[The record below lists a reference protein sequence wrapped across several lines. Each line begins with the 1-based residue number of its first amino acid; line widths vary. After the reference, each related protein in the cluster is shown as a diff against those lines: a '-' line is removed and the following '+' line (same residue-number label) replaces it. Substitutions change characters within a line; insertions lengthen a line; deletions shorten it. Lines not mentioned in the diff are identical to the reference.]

1 MKENNT
7 NIELIK
13 VIACIGVVLLHT
25 IGLKSSNFNNV
36 IYYLGTISVPL
47 FFMINGYLVLNKNE
61 ITYKY
66 LFKKIVRLLFIA
78 LIWNII
84 YSGILTIIQGKMD
97 NPFIQTIKSLLEKGN
112 MFWFWFLGALIILY
126 LLTPILHKILN
137 KPKVNKIFILL
148 CVLLCEIIY
157 IVNIY
162 RGYNDDTI
170 IKKIVPQT
178 LRIWTWITYFYMG
191 GFIKNNI
198 RWKKEY
204 NFLVFILTI
213 ICLPYEFLISHNVL
227 HNLYAENFYDSIL
240 IMFWIFMTFNF
251 LLNMKI
257 RESFEESIIHFG
269 KLTLGI
275 YIIHVCFIK
284 IINIYYDFYN
294 PIINVFIF
302 FSVLCIS
309 YITSNIIKKIKYLDK
324 IIT

>member
-13 VIACIGVVLLHT
+13 VIACIGVVFLHT
-25 IGLKSSNFNNV
+25 IGLKSSNFNNL

-66 LFKKIVRLLFIA
+66 LFKKIARLLFIA

-84 YSGILTIIQGKMD
+84 YSVILTIIQGKMD

-112 MFWFWFLGALIILY
+112 MFWFWFLGALIIVY

-137 KPKVNKIFILL
+137 KPKANKIFIIL
-148 CVLLCEIIY
+148 CVLACEIIY

-162 RGYNDDTI
+162 RGYNDDSI
-170 IKKIVPQT
+170 IKKLIPQT

-198 RWKKEY
+198 KWKKEY
-204 NFLVFILTI
+204 NLFVLILTI
-213 ICLPYEFLISHNVL
+213 ICLPYEFFISHNVL
-227 HNLYAENFYDSIL
+227 HNLYAENFYDNIL

-257 RESFEESIIHFG
+257 SERFKEGITNFG
-269 KLTLGI
+269 KLTFGI
-275 YIIHVCFIK
+275 YIIHLCFIK
-284 IINIYYDFYN
+284 IINSYYDFYN
-294 PIINVFIF
+294 PIINVLIF
-302 FSVLCIS
+302 FTVLGIS
-309 YITSNIIKKIKYLDK
+309 YGISNIIKKIKYLNK